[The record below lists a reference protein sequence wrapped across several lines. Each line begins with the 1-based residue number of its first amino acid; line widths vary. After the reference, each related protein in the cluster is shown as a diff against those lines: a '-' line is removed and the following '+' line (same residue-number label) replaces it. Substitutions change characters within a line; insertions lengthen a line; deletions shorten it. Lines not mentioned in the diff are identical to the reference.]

1 MSGDTNRT
9 ANGPSGTEAASG
21 TGTASGVVAVRGAET
36 TSGAETTP
44 GMEAAPGPA
53 AAPGTETA
61 PEAKTS
67 PGTESASGAK
77 AVPGVETAPGVGVA
91 ETAPGPEA
99 ASRAEGMSGVETA
112 PGTESA
118 SGAEGTSGTETASR
132 AKAAGVAEA
141 ASAETASGAEVVP
154 GTESASGAKAVPG
167 AKAAP
172 GTEAMPGPE
181 AAGGAEVMFG
191 AKTAPGAK
199 RAPGTEA
206 VPGAEVA
213 SGTETTS
220 KADVLPGTRTVP
232 GAKAVPGAK
241 TAPGTDS
248 MPGTEAAPG
257 LEVAGVAEI
266 ASGTE
271 TASRAEAV
279 PEAVATPAT
288 QATHGTQT
296 ASAAAAPPSAP
307 AAPAPPTP
315 GGEQPGRLMAA
326 EMAEQPDVLR
336 RILVEGA
343 PRIRAVAEQIAARR
357 PRFVLLTARGTSDNA
372 ALYAKYL
379 FEVRLGKPCGLTSMS
394 TTTAYGAR
402 PDLRDCL
409 VVTVSQSGGSPD
421 LVASTRAAREAGA
434 ITLAVTNNA
443 GSALAGISEFHI
455 DVLAGPERALPAT
468 KTYTAELL
476 ALYLLV
482 EGLRVP
488 GDLVAGDL
496 AARALPDLAESV
508 LARHDEVRA
517 LAARYRFAERM
528 VLTSRGYGYPTA
540 KEAALKLMETS
551 YIPAL
556 SYSGADLLHG
566 PLAMV
571 DNISP
576 VIAIVTD
583 GKGGQALWP
592 VLERLRDRGADLVV
606 IGGHAEVGRAA
617 AGFALPTDGVAEE
630 LQPILEILPL
640 QRLAYEVTL
649 ARGQDPDAPRSL
661 AKITET
667 R

>member
-1 MSGDTNRT
+1 
-9 ANGPSGTEAASG
+9 
-21 TGTASGVVAVRGAET
+21 
-36 TSGAETTP
+36 
-44 GMEAAPGPA
+44 
-53 AAPGTETA
+53 
-61 PEAKTS
+61 
-67 PGTESASGAK
+67 
-77 AVPGVETAPGVGVA
+77 
-91 ETAPGPEA
+91 
-99 ASRAEGMSGVETA
+99 
-112 PGTESA
+112 
-118 SGAEGTSGTETASR
+118 
-132 AKAAGVAEA
+132 
-141 ASAETASGAEVVP
+141 
-154 GTESASGAKAVPG
+154 
-167 AKAAP
+167 
-172 GTEAMPGPE
+172 
-181 AAGGAEVMFG
+181 
-191 AKTAPGAK
+191 
-199 RAPGTEA
+199 
-206 VPGAEVA
+206 
-213 SGTETTS
+213 
-220 KADVLPGTRTVP
+220 
-232 GAKAVPGAK
+232 
-241 TAPGTDS
+241 
-248 MPGTEAAPG
+248 
-257 LEVAGVAEI
+257 
-266 ASGTE
+266 
-271 TASRAEAV
+271 
-279 PEAVATPAT
+279 
-288 QATHGTQT
+288 
-296 ASAAAAPPSAP
+296 
-307 AAPAPPTP
+307 
-315 GGEQPGRLMAA
+315 MAA

-336 RILVEGA
+336 RILAEGA
-343 PRIRAVAEQIAARR
+343 PRIRVVAEQIAARR

-482 EGLRVP
+482 EGLRVSAGHPRPRVP
-488 GDLVAGDL
+488 GYL

-583 GKGGQALWP
+583 GKGGQALRP